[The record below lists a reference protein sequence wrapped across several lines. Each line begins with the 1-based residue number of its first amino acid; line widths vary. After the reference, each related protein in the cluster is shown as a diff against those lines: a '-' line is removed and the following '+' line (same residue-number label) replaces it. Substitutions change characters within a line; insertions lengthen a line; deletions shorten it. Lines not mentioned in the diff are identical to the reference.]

1 MSIVRVPGV
10 ITEYYWHSSNYG
22 MYTGGRVAIFT
33 LTKDRRE
40 YTHRM
45 MASLALKTV
54 TPYDHFILDNGSM
67 DGTQDDL
74 MQWQEAGLIQYYF
87 NNQEN
92 TGISLG
98 SNYLLDVIQGA
109 DCYDWIVKVDNDCE
123 ILTNRWLERCLRVMD
138 KNTVLSP
145 YVEGLVTHKGGSPRI
160 GHDVRRN
167 IGWTNHIGGIVTIA
181 HNEAYND
188 FGRWP
193 VPAPLHGNQDVQF
206 SKKLISLGYE
216 FGYKEDVKCYH
227 IDGTDGQ
234 EKKYPEYFKL
244 RQRERRV
251 KR

>member
-1 MSIVRVPGV
+1 LEVKIAGELGYCAGV
-10 ITEYYWHSSNYG
+10 SKAIEKAMAYG
-22 MYTGGRVAIFT
+22 DEHHQVY
-33 LTKDRRE
+33 
-40 YTHRM
+40 
-45 MASLALKTV
+45 
-54 TPYDHFILDNGSM
+54 
-67 DGTQDDL
+67 
-74 MQWQEAGLIQYYF
+74 
-87 NNQEN
+87 
-92 TGISLG
+92 SLG
-98 SNYLLDVIQGA
+98 
-109 DCYDWIVKVDNDCE
+109 
-123 ILTNRWLERCLRVMD
+123 
-138 KNTVLSP
+138 
-145 YVEGLVTHKGGSPRI
+145 
-160 GHDVRRN
+160 
-167 IGWTNHIGGIVTIA
+167 TIA